1 MHKVIG
7 MCSSLFSAIYILTTS
22 RYNPTG
28 PQVIHGTIPANPRP
42 GVLTTSSGSYYT
54 QSKPQYANVPA
65 SQFVSAR
72 TQGAKGNGIH
82 DDTAPLQKALNATAA
97 AGQILFVDAG
107 TYLVTKTLYVP
118 PGARIVGESYSVI
131 MSSGAYFN
139 DVKNP
144 KPVVQIGASGEQGRV
159 EWSDMIVS
167 TQGGN
172 TGQMGAI
179 LIEWNLAAPAA
190 SPSGMWEYVL
200 SIPSLTTHSQS
211 VVETHISSML
221 M

>member
-1 MHKVIG
+1 
-7 MCSSLFSAIYILTTS
+7 LTIS

-72 TQGAKGNGIH
+72 TSGAKGNGVH

-144 KPVVQIGASGEQGRV
+144 KAVVQIGAPGEQGRV

-179 LIEWNLAAPAA
+179 LIEWNLAAPAT
-190 SPSGMWEYVL
+190 SPSGMWEYV
-200 SIPSLTTHSQS
+200 SSQTYLTP
-211 VVETHISSML
+211 
-221 M
+221 

>member
-1 MHKVIG
+1 M
-7 MCSSLFSAIYILTTS
+7 
-22 RYNPTG
+22 
-28 PQVIHGTIPANPRP
+28 
-42 GVLTTSSGSYYT
+42 
-54 QSKPQYANVPA
+54 
-65 SQFVSAR
+65 
-72 TQGAKGNGIH
+72 
-82 DDTAPLQKALNATAA
+82 
-97 AGQILFVDAG
+97 DAG

-144 KPVVQIGASGEQGRV
+144 KAVVQIGAPGEQGRV

-179 LIEWNLAAPAA
+179 LIEWNLAAPAT

-200 SIPSLTTHSQS
+200 PSPISLMAQSQVDHTTQLHADIPIAYTPAS
-211 VVETHISSML
+211 VVSSAAISRELHARQLQAVPRRPSSNSRASAMPL
-221 M
+221 T